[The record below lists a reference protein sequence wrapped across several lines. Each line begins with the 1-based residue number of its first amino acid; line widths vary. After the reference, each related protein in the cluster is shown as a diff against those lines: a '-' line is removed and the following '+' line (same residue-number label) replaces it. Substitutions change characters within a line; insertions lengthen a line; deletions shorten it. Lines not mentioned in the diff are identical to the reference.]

1 MSAKKR
7 KGGGSAKI
15 RVDFKR
21 NRNDRTRVVD
31 WTRRYN
37 ENRDAAETLRDDSD
51 DFNDSADFSGSA
63 NVVDDASSGERVVG
77 KSEATRRR
85 TVVGT
90 FVGAENPSGEV
101 GDFAVLPDVDL
112 SVCRKGRVLRVHGL
126 VSYVEDE

>member
-7 KGGGSAKI
+7 KDGGSAKI

-37 ENRDAAETLRDDSD
+37 ENRDAETRG
-51 DFNDSADFSGSA
+51 NDSADFSDSGNFSDSA
-63 NVVDDASSGERVVG
+63 NAVDDALTGERVVG

-112 SVCRKGRVLRVHGL
+112 SVCRKGRRFKR
-126 VSYVEDE
+126 Y

>member
-37 ENRDAAETLRDDSD
+37 ENRAAAETFGNDSD
-51 DFNDSADFSGSA
+51 DYAGLSDSADFSGSA
-63 NVVDDASSGERVVG
+63 NAVDDASSGERVVG
-77 KSEATRRR
+77 KSETTRRR

-112 SVCRKGRVLRVHGL
+112 SVCRKG
-126 VSYVEDE
+126 